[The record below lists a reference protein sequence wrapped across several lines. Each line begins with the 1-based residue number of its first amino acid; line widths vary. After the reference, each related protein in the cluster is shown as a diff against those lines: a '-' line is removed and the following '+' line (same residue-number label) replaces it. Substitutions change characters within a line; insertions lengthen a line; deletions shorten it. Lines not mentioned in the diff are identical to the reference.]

1 MQIFRKLRNYA
12 VNGVESNSVWCTCAE
27 HEGARARLHTN
38 TQAKNRKKER
48 KGEEVGRERGA
59 QLVSILLFSL
69 CTPVERA
76 ASATESRLRLYTR
89 RAAAPERRPALLTA
103 RPPPP
108 KISLACYNMAVSL
121 PSRRGRLF
129 VCRPPSY
136 HGKNFATTAATGFR
150 CERTYA
156 EREKERERANVARSQ
171 WCVKKGQRPTLT
183 STRTVQCAARR
194 AAAAAPSFSSCT
206 TYTVCALSLSLTVH
220 TYMYIYALA
229 GLFWFPGRY
238 PGVVVPLLPSPRCRC
253 CSLYYTPSFSNSRRA
268 SSATTP
274 KAHSR
279 SSSSIYSR

>member
-1 MQIFRKLRNYA
+1 M
-12 VNGVESNSVWCTCAE
+12 WCTCAE

-108 KISLACYNMAVSL
+108 KISLARYNMAVSL

-156 EREKERERANVARSQ
+156 ERKRERESANVARSQ

-206 TYTVCALSLSLTVH
+206 TYTVCALSLTHS
-220 TYMYIYALA
+220 TYVYVYIRARRFVLVPRALPRRRRA
-229 GLFWFPGRY
+229 AAPLSAL
-238 PGVVVPLLPSPRCRC
+238 PLLQPILHPLFFQLQARVFC
-253 CSLYYTPSFSNSRRA
+253 YYSEGTQPEQQQQ
-268 SSATTP
+268 
-274 KAHSR
+274 HL
-279 SSSSIYSR
+279 